1 MEERESSHPA
11 PAPAPAPDAALVP
24 DAVLVPDAD
33 PAADAALAPDA
44 DPDPE
49 WAAYVAWLDGE
60 LAAGRD
66 PDYGPEPA
74 VWELGDWDSCSSTK
88 VPAAADPPCPRRGRR
103 FGQGDEADVLPP
115 GPLLVGLTEE
125 AVGDLGSLPDGE
137 LIGVLQAARRQEIR
151 ETYKQ
156 ALVIAE
162 FARRREAAFNEAKA
176 RGVPVGCRAGGFPGE
191 ELAMELVTTR
201 IQAGHQIETASDLV
215 TRLPATLAGMAAGLI
230 DDARAAWIAYYTRSL
245 TFADATRAD
254 TVLAAAAPDLR
265 VDQLARKAAAL
276 EMKLDPAAARARK
289 EHEKRTNQRVEA
301 RREASGNAS
310 LSAREMDTAE
320 AMAAKSYIDAMA
332 AALRDG
338 GLDAPLGALRVL
350 ALGDLTQ
357 GRNPLD
363 RLRAVPAASSV
374 PGSEQPGRPEQVD
387 DPSGRAG
394 SGTGSGHAGP
404 APIPALIN
412 LIVPAGT
419 ILGWSGAPTQA
430 GAWGLLDRE
439 ETGAVVTAASRHPRT
454 RWCVTLTNPK
464 GEAIAHAC
472 ARGQHPWAPEDRP
485 DSPGPGGGRDGPAPE
500 QAARLHDR
508 LRGLNL
514 TFEPIASDT
523 CDHAHAQD

>member
-1 MEERESSHPA
+1 MEERESSYPA
-11 PAPAPAPDAALVP
+11 PAPAPAPTPDAAPDPAQAP
-24 DAVLVPDAD
+24 DAAPD
-33 PAADAALAPDA
+33 PALALAPDA

-74 VWELGDWDSCSSTK
+74 VWELGDWESCSSTK
-88 VPAAADPPCPRRGRR
+88 VPAAAADPLCSRRGRR

-115 GPLLVGLTEE
+115 GPLLVGLTEG
-125 AVGDLGSLPDGE
+125 AVCDLGSLPDGE

-156 ALVIAE
+156 TLVIAE

-245 TFADATRAD
+245 TPADATRAD

-320 AMAAKSYIDAMA
+320 AMAASPTSTPWRPRSATA
-332 AALRDG
+332 AWTPRSARCG
-338 GLDAPLGALRVL
+338 CWPW
-350 ALGDLTQ
+350 GDLTQ
-357 GRNPLD
+357 GRDPLD
-363 RLRAVPAASSV
+363 RLRPLD
-374 PGSEQPGRPEQVD
+374 RLK
-387 DPSGRAG
+387 
-394 SGTGSGHAGP
+394 TGSRR
-404 APIPALIN
+404 
-412 LIVPAGT
+412 
-419 ILGWSGAPTQA
+419 Q
-430 GAWGLLDRE
+430 
-439 ETGAVVTAASRHPRT
+439 
-454 RWCVTLTNPK
+454 
-464 GEAIAHAC
+464 
-472 ARGQHPWAPEDRP
+472 
-485 DSPGPGGGRDGPAPE
+485 
-500 QAARLHDR
+500 
-508 LRGLNL
+508 
-514 TFEPIASDT
+514 
-523 CDHAHAQD
+523 